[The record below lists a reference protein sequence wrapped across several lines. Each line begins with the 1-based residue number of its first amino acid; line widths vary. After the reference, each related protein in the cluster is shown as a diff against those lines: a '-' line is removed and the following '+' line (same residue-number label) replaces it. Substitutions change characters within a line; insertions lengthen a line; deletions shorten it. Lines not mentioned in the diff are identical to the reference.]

1 MTPRQRNPSPPIKI
15 GTRGSAL
22 ALAQVTAVERRLA
35 VCHPSV
41 RTETV
46 IVATQGDI
54 DKVSPLTDIGGR
66 GVFTNALER
75 ELAHGHID
83 AAVHSAK
90 DLPSQISSELPIVAF
105 PEREDPRDVLVS
117 RHGVG
122 LAELPPRPVI
132 GTSSRR
138 REAQI
143 RWLRPDAQIVSLRGN
158 IDTRLR
164 KAMQPE
170 YDAIVLAAAGLSR
183 MGWRSSITEYFAI
196 DALVPAPG
204 QGALAIQTSSQSECR
219 DTIAS
224 LDDAAVAEAVQA
236 ERAFLA
242 AIGAGCTMPVGAHVE
257 RGEHGLRLVA
267 FVEND
272 EGSRVAQRHVLLG
285 SSDATEQA
293 AAVAQEMQAEV
304 SGVRRTLWPGSP
316 VPRHDLAGVNVAVT
330 RPRRQSRQLIESL
343 SERGATPLALPTIR
357 IEPPTD
363 RAPLDAALR
372 ALAAGAFTWVIFTSA
387 NAVEA
392 VASAATD
399 LGARDECVR
408 AIRAA
413 AVGDATARAARDLGL
428 DVAVVAEEPTA
439 DGLVAALL
447 PRLQAGESVLYPR
460 SALGRE
466 LVPTALCE
474 AGVDVTVVDAY
485 CTLPETEIE
494 AGVMARLRAG
504 SIDVIVF
511 SSPSSVTALQAMLG
525 QERNLIERIP
535 AVCAGPVTAA
545 AVREAGL
552 AVAMV
557 STHPGA
563 PHVVEAV
570 VDYWNSREPAQ
581 LSLTHIDDRTR
592 LSERITGR

>member
-1 MTPRQRNPSPPIKI
+1 MTPRHSDPVPLIRI

-22 ALAQVTAVERRLA
+22 ALAQVTAVERRLGG
-35 VCHPSV
+35 CHSGV

-90 DLPSQISSELPIVAF
+90 DLPSHISSKLPIVAF
-105 PEREDPRDVLVS
+105 PEREDSRDVLVS
-117 RHGVG
+117 RHGVS
-122 LAELPPRPVI
+122 LAELPSRPVI

-143 RWLRPDAQIVSLRGN
+143 RRLRPDAQIVSLRGN

-183 MGWRSSITEYFAI
+183 MGWCSSITEYFAI
-196 DALVPAPG
+196 GVLVPAPG
-204 QGALAIQTSSQSECR
+204 QGALAIQTASHSPWRE
-219 DTIAS
+219 TFAS
-224 LDDAAVAEAVQA
+224 LDDAGVAEAVQA

-242 AIGAGCTMPVGAHVE
+242 AIGAGCTMPVGAHVHRSE
-257 RGEHGLRLVA
+257 QGLRLVA
-267 FVEND
+267 FLEND
-272 EGSRVAQRHVLLG
+272 EGSRVARRDGFLDSTG
-285 SSDATEQA
+285 TTEQA
-293 AAVAQEMQAEV
+293 AAIAREMQAEV
-304 SGVRRTLWPGSP
+304 SEVQRTLWAGSS
-316 VPRHDLAGVNVAVT
+316 VPRGDLAGVTVAVT
-330 RPRRQSRQLIESL
+330 RPKRQSHQLIQAL
-343 SERGATPLALPTIR
+343 SEWGATPLALPTIR

-399 LGARDECVR
+399 LGARDDCVR

-439 DGLVAALL
+439 EGLVAALL
-447 PRLQAGESVLYPR
+447 PRLQPGECVLYPR
-460 SALGRE
+460 SAIGRE
-466 LVPTALCE
+466 LLPAVLRET
-474 AGVDVTVVDAY
+474 GVDVTVVDAY
-485 CTLPETEIE
+485 RTIPETEIDPD
-494 AGVMARLRAG
+494 VMARLRSGAV
-504 SIDVIVF
+504 DVIVF

-525 QERNLIERIP
+525 QERFLIERTP

-552 AVAMV
+552 QVARV

-563 PHVVEAV
+563 PKVVEAV
-570 VDYWNSREPAQ
+570 ADYWNSRGPAQ
-581 LSLTHIDDRTR
+581 VSSTRIDDRTH
-592 LSERITGR
+592 LSERIASR

>member
-1 MTPRQRNPSPPIKI
+1 MTPRQSDPIPPIRI

-22 ALAQVTAVERRLA
+22 ALAQVTAVERSLA
-35 VCHPSV
+35 SRHAGV

-90 DLPSQISSELPIVAF
+90 DLPSHISRELPIVAF

-117 RHGVG
+117 RHGVR
-122 LAELPPRPVI
+122 LAELPPNPVI

-143 RWLRPDAQIVSLRGN
+143 RLLRPDAQIVSLRGN

-164 KAMQPE
+164 KATQPD
-170 YDAIVLAAAGLSR
+170 YDAIVLAAAGLAR
-183 MGWRSSITEYFAI
+183 MGWSSSITEYFAI
-196 DALVPAPG
+196 DVLVPAPG
-204 QGALAIQTSSQSECR
+204 QGALAIQTAAHSPRREMFSR
-219 DTIAS
+219 
-224 LDDAAVAEAVQA
+224 LDDAGVAVAVQA

-242 AIGAGCTMPVGAHVE
+242 AIGAGCTMPVGAHIECGE
-257 RGEHGLRLVA
+257 RGLTLVA
-267 FVEND
+267 FLEND
-272 EGSRVAQRHVLLG
+272 EGSRVSRRDVFLG
-285 SSDATEQA
+285 STSSMEHA
-293 AAVAQEMQAEV
+293 AAIAREMQAEV
-304 SGVRRTLWPGSP
+304 SEVRRTLWTGSP
-316 VPRHDLAGVNVAVT
+316 VPRGDLAGAAVAVT
-330 RPRRQSRQLIESL
+330 RPKHQSQQLIQAL
-343 SERGATPLALPTIR
+343 SDWGATPLALPTIR
-357 IEPPTD
+357 IEPPAD

-399 LGARDECVR
+399 LGARDDCLR

-439 DGLVAALL
+439 EGLVAALL
-447 PRLQAGESVLYPR
+447 PRLQPGECVLYPR
-460 SALGRE
+460 SAIGRE
-466 LVPTALCE
+466 LLPTVLRE
-474 AGVDVTVVDAY
+474 AGIDVTVVDAY
-485 CTLPETEIE
+485 RTIPETEIDPN
-494 AGVMARLRAG
+494 VMARLRSGAV
-504 SIDVIVF
+504 DVIVF

-525 QERNLIERIP
+525 QERFLIEGVP
-535 AVCAGPVTAA
+535 AVCTGPVTAA
-545 AVREAGL
+545 AVRAAGL
-552 AVAMV
+552 QVARV

-563 PHVVEAV
+563 PKVVEAV
-570 VDYWNSREPAQ
+570 ADYWNSQDPAQ
-581 LSLTHIDDRTR
+581 FSMTRIDDRTH
-592 LSERITGR
+592 LSERIAGR